1 MPKQHSN
8 FSVNPKVDPN
18 FRSGFIAVIGRPNA
32 GKSTLLNALL
42 GQKILIMSEKPQTTR
57 NTIRCIV
64 TEPGGQAVFLD
75 TPGIHKP
82 KDHLGAYM
90 LTSALRA
97 IEAVDV
103 VLWVTDITSPWGP
116 GDAYIAEALGSS
128 SLPSLLALNKVDL
141 LDKEETL
148 VSHIETWSRRFP
160 FKEIV
165 PVSALQV
172 KNTRSLM
179 DALWKYLS
187 PGPMYYP
194 ADDVTD
200 QPERFIAAEIVR
212 EKLFALTREEIPY
225 SVGVVVERMEEK
237 VSLIKIEASIFVERP
252 SQKGIVIG
260 KEGVLLKE
268 VGQQARLELEGVL
281 GSKVLLKLWVKVRKD
296 WRNRLDMLREL
307 GYDG

>member
-1 MPKQHSN
+1 M
-8 FSVNPKVDPN
+8 
-18 FRSGFIAVIGRPNA
+18 GRPNA

-42 GQKILIMSEKPQTTR
+42 GQKILIMSDKPQTTR

-64 TEPGGQAVFLD
+64 TEPAGQAVFLD

-82 KDHLGAYM
+82 KDQLGSYM

-116 GDAYIAEALGSS
+116 GDAYIAEVLGGCRR
-128 SLPSLLALNKVDL
+128 PVLLALNKVDL
-141 LDKEETL
+141 LGQENGKGQEGTGKDEALSSYREA
-148 VSHIETWSRRFP
+148 WARRLP
-160 FKEIV
+160 FRDIV
-165 PVSALQV
+165 PVSALRAE
-172 KNTRSLM
+172 NTRSLL
-179 DALWKYLS
+179 DSLWRYL
-187 PGPMYYP
+187 PAGPMYYP
-194 ADDVTD
+194 ADEVTD

-212 EKLFALTREEIPY
+212 EKLLALTREEVPY
-225 SVGVVVERMEEK
+225 SVGVVVELMEEK
-237 VSLIKIEASIFVERP
+237 ISLIKIEASIFVERA

-260 KEGVLLKE
+260 KEGALLKE
-268 VGQQARLELEGVL
+268 VGRQARLELEGLL

-307 GYDG
+307 GYDARQ